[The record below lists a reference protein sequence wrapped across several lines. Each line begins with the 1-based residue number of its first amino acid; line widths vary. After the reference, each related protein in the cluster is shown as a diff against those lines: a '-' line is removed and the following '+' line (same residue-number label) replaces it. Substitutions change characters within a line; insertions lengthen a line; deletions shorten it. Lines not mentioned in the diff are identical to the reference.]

1 MSEMKKLPFQKSD
14 ELIEDFLGKILDSKK
29 GLLLK
34 VKNVWLDCV
43 GSDLACH
50 TDPEEV
56 NGGILYV
63 KVKSSLWKKELKM
76 TMGRMVEEKVR
87 AAFPEIKKIVWR

>member
-50 TDPEEV
+50 TDPE
-56 NGGILYV
+56 
-63 KVKSSLWKKELKM
+63 
-76 TMGRMVEEKVR
+76 
-87 AAFPEIKKIVWR
+87 